1 MQNLTDKVVW
11 ITGASSGI
19 GEALT
24 LELNRKKAKLIIS
37 SRRVEEL
44 ERVKSLC
51 AHPENVHIVP
61 IDLTDSGSIIS
72 KAEEAI
78 AVHGHIDLLINN
90 GGISQR
96 SLIIETDMEVDRR
109 VMEVNYF
116 GSVAVTKAVLPS
128 MVKRQIGHVVIITSA
143 VGIITTKFRSGY
155 SASKHALHGF
165 FDTLR
170 IEHHADNIAVTIV
183 CPGFIRTSI
192 SLQALTGDGK
202 PQQKMDETTGG
213 GMSAERCAFLI
224 VKAIERKKEEVYVAG
239 FKEKLA
245 IYMKRFFPTL
255 FSKLIR
261 NAKVT

>member
-1 MQNLTDKVVW
+1 MTDKVVW

-37 SRRVEEL
+37 ARRKEEL
-44 ERVKSLC
+44 ERVKSSCEYPASVAILTL
-51 AHPENVHIVP
+51 
-61 IDLTDSGSIIS
+61 DLADADSL
-72 KAEEAI
+72 EEKTKQAVAI
-78 AVHGHIDLLINN
+78 HGHIDLLINN

-96 SLIIETDMEVDRR
+96 SLILETGMEVDRR

-116 GSVAVTKAVLPS
+116 GTIAVTKALLPS
-128 MVKRQIGHVVIITSA
+128 MVERKIGHVVVITSA
-143 VGIITTKFRSGY
+143 VGIISTKLRSGY

-170 IEHHADNIAVTIV
+170 MEHHYDNIAVTII
-183 CPGFIRTSI
+183 CPGFIRTAI
-192 SLQALTGDGK
+192 SQQALTGDGK
-202 PQQKMDETTGG
+202 PQGKMDETTGG
-213 GMSAERCAFLI
+213 GMTPEKCAHLI
-224 VKAIERKKEEVYVAG
+224 IKAIEKKKEEAYIGG
-239 FKEKLA
+239 FKERLA
-245 IYMKRFFPTL
+245 IYMKRFFPTI